1 MEIENYLQNEL
12 SKQTIKSYLYE
23 IEKFKKH
30 YKSPEKLNYQ
40 ELMNYVE
47 LLRKNYNPQSIK
59 RTIYAIKK
67 FYDYL
72 LEIGKVKYNI
82 AKNIKIRD
90 GKENPLQLQELL
102 TEQELHKLLE
112 PRKERYK
119 ILEKRNQIII
129 SLLVNQALLVS
140 DIENLRIEDLDLKNA
155 KIKVKSTGIT
165 NERILDL
172 KAEQILLF
180 YQYLQEDR
188 IALQSPKLIENNKKN
203 EAKFLEK
210 QKTSFFLLNKLG
222 SKITADDI
230 NYLVSTYQKGFTKK
244 ITSVKIRQS
253 VIKLKLA
260 QGENL
265 RKVQYFAGHKH
276 ADTTEKYRE
285 TGIEALQT
293 AINQYHPI
301 K

>member
-30 YKSPEKLNYQ
+30 YKNPEKLNYQ

-102 TEQELHKLLE
+102 TEKELLQLLE

-140 DIENLRIEDLDLKNA
+140 DIESLRIEDLDLKNA

-180 YQYLQEDR
+180 YEYLKEDR
-188 IALQSPKLIENNKKN
+188 EL
-203 EAKFLEK
+203 LEK

-244 ITSVKIRQS
+244 TTTIKIRQS
-253 VIKLKLA
+253 VIKLKLD

-293 AINQYHPI
+293 AINQFHPI

>member
-47 LLRKNYNPQSIK
+47 LLRKNYNPQSIR

-67 FYDYL
+67 YYDYL
-72 LEIGKVKYNI
+72 MEAGLRQDNI

-119 ILEKRNQIII
+119 ILEKRNQIIM

-140 DIENLRIEDLDLKNA
+140 DIESLRIEDLDLKNA

-188 IALQSPKLIENNKKN
+188 IALQSPKPIENNKKN
-203 EAKFLEK
+203 EAKLLEK

-230 NYLVSTYQKGFTKK
+230 NYFV
-244 ITSVKIRQS
+244 
-253 VIKLKLA
+253 
-260 QGENL
+260 
-265 RKVQYFAGHKH
+265 
-276 ADTTEKYRE
+276 
-285 TGIEALQT
+285 
-293 AINQYHPI
+293 
-301 K
+301 

>member
-30 YKSPEKLNYQ
+30 YKNPEKLNYQ

-47 LLRKNYNPQSIK
+47 LLRKNYNPQSIR

-102 TEQELHKLLE
+102 TEQELQKLLE

-140 DIENLRIEDLDLKNA
+140 DIENLRIENLDLKNA

-188 IALQSPKLIENNKKN
+188 ND
-203 EAKFLEK
+203 LEK
-210 QKTSFFLLNKLG
+210 EKTSFFLLNKLG

-230 NYLVSTYQKGFTKK
+230 NYLVSTYQKDFIKK
-244 ITSVKIRQS
+244 ITTIKIRQS
-253 VIKLKLA
+253 VIKLKLD

-293 AINQYHPI
+293 AINQFHPI

>member
-12 SKQTIKSYLYE
+12 SKQTVKSYLYE

-30 YKSPEKLNYQ
+30 YRNPEKLGYQ

-47 LLRKNYNPQSIK
+47 LLRKSYNPQSIK
-59 RTIYAIKK
+59 RTIYALKK

-82 AKNIKIRD
+82 AVNIKVKD
-90 GKENPLQLQELL
+90 GKENPIQLQELL
-102 TEQELHKLLE
+102 TEKELQKLLE
-112 PRKERYK
+112 PREERYK

-129 SLLVNQALLVS
+129 SLLVNQALLVG
-140 DIENLRIEDLDLKNA
+140 DIERLKIEDLDLKNA
-155 KIKVKSTGIT
+155 KIKIKSTGIT

-180 YQYLQEDR
+180 YEYLKEDR
-188 IALQSPKLIENNKKN
+188 NQ
-203 EAKFLEK
+203 LEK
-210 QKTSFFLLNKLG
+210 EKTSFFLLNKLG

-253 VIKLKLA
+253 VIKQKLDN
-260 QGENL
+260 GENL

>member
-47 LLRKNYNPQSIK
+47 LLRKNYNPQSIR

-180 YQYLQEDR
+180 YEYLKEDR
-188 IALQSPKLIENNKKN
+188 EL
-203 EAKFLEK
+203 LEK

-253 VIKLKLA
+253 VIKLKLD

-293 AINQYHPI
+293 AINQFHPLAF
-301 K
+301 

>member
-30 YKSPEKLNYQ
+30 YKNPEKLNYQ

-47 LLRKNYNPQSIK
+47 LLRKNYNPQSIR

-102 TEQELHKLLE
+102 TEKELLQLLE

-180 YQYLQEDR
+180 YEYLKEER
-188 IALQSPKLIENNKKN
+188 
-203 EAKFLEK
+203 EK
-210 QKTSFFLLNKLG
+210 MKEKRPDNFYFLLNKLG

-230 NYLVSTYQKGFTKK
+230 NYLTSTYQKDFTKK

-253 VIKLKLA
+253 VIKLKLD

-276 ADTTEKYRE
+276 ADTTEKYKE
-285 TGIEALQT
+285 TGINALQT
-293 AINQYHPI
+293 AINQFHPI

>member
-12 SKQTIKSYLYE
+12 SKQTVKSYLYE

-30 YKSPEKLNYQ
+30 YKNPEKLNYQ

-47 LLRKNYNPQSIK
+47 LLRKNYNPQSIR

-102 TEQELHKLLE
+102 TEKELLQLLE

-129 SLLVNQALLVS
+129 SLLVNQALLVT
-140 DIENLRIEDLDLKNA
+140 DIERLRIEDLDLKNA

-180 YQYLQEDR
+180 YEYLKEDR
-188 IALQSPKLIENNKKN
+188 EL
-203 EAKFLEK
+203 LEK

-230 NYLVSTYQKGFTKK
+230 NYLVSTYQKDFTKK

-253 VIKLKLA
+253 VIKLKLDS
-260 QGENL
+260 GENL

-293 AINQYHPI
+293 AINQYHPLAF
-301 K
+301 

>member
-1 MEIENYLQNEL
+1 MKPSTDNQQLTTYLENHLKKGTY
-12 SKQTIKSYLYE
+12 KSYLYE
-23 IEKFKKH
+23 IEKFKRH
-30 YKSPEKLNYQ
+30 YKNPEKLNYQ

-102 TEQELHKLLE
+102 TEKELLQLLE

-180 YQYLQEDR
+180 YEYLKEER
-188 IALQSPKLIENNKKN
+188 
-203 EAKFLEK
+203 EK
-210 QKTSFFLLNKLG
+210 MKEKRPDNFYFLLNKLG

-230 NYLVSTYQKGFTKK
+230 NYLVSTYQKDFVKK
-244 ITSVKIRQS
+244 ITTIKIRQS
-253 VIKLKLA
+253 VIKLKLD

>member
-47 LLRKNYNPQSIK
+47 LLRKNYNPQSIR

-72 LEIGKVKYNI
+72 LETGKVKYNI

-102 TEQELHKLLE
+102 TEKELLQLLE

-180 YQYLQEDR
+180 YEYLKEDR
-188 IALQSPKLIENNKKN
+188 EL
-203 EAKFLEK
+203 LEK

-230 NYLVSTYQKGFTKK
+230 NYLVSTYQKDFTKK

-253 VIKLKLA
+253 VIKLKLDG
-260 QGENL
+260 GENL

>member
-12 SKQTIKSYLYE
+12 SKQTVKSYLYE

-30 YKSPEKLNYQ
+30 YKNPEKLNYQ

-47 LLRKNYNPQSIK
+47 LLRKNYNPQSIR

-72 LEIGKVKYNI
+72 LETGKVKYNI

-102 TEQELHKLLE
+102 TEKELLQLLE

-180 YQYLQEDR
+180 YEYLKEER
-188 IALQSPKLIENNKKN
+188 
-203 EAKFLEK
+203 EK
-210 QKTSFFLLNKLG
+210 MKEKRPDNFYFLLNKLG

-230 NYLVSTYQKGFTKK
+230 NYLVSTYQKDFTKK

-253 VIKLKLA
+253 VIKLKLDS
-260 QGENL
+260 GENL

-293 AINQYHPI
+293 AINQYHPLAF
-301 K
+301 

>member
-30 YKSPEKLNYQ
+30 YKNPEKLNYQ

-82 AKNIKIRD
+82 AKNVKIRD

-102 TEQELHKLLE
+102 TEKELLQLLE

-119 ILEKRNQIII
+119 ILEKRNQIVI

-180 YQYLQEDR
+180 YEYLKEER
-188 IALQSPKLIENNKKN
+188 
-203 EAKFLEK
+203 EK
-210 QKTSFFLLNKLG
+210 MKEKRPDNFYFLLNKLG

-230 NYLVSTYQKGFTKK
+230 NYLTSTYQKDFTKK

-253 VIKLKLA
+253 VIKLKLD

-276 ADTTEKYRE
+276 ADTTEKYKE
-285 TGIEALQT
+285 TGIDALQT
-293 AINQYHPI
+293 AINQFHPI
-301 K
+301 R

>member
-30 YKSPEKLNYQ
+30 YKNPEKLNSQ

-47 LLRKNYNPQSIK
+47 LLRKNYNPQSIR

-72 LEIGKVKYNI
+72 LETGKVKYNI

-102 TEQELHKLLE
+102 TEKELLQLLE

-140 DIENLRIEDLDLKNA
+140 DIENLRIENLDLKNA

-180 YQYLQEDR
+180 YEYLKEDR
-188 IALQSPKLIENNKKN
+188 EL
-203 EAKFLEK
+203 LEK

-230 NYLVSTYQKGFTKK
+230 NYLVSTYQKDFIKK
-244 ITSVKIRQS
+244 ITTIKIRQS
-253 VIKLKLA
+253 VIKLKLDG
-260 QGENL
+260 GENL